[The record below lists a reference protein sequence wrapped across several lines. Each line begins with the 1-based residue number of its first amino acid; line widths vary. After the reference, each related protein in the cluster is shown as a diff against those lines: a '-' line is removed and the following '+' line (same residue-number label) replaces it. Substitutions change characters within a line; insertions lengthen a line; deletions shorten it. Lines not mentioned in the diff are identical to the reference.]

1 MPGNKVIMP
10 YKAKKSL
17 ENLFKKIRS
26 GDRNSLGKA
35 ITLIESSLPE
45 DKNLSR
51 ELLERLLPY
60 TSNSIRIGI
69 TGIPG
74 SGKSTFIDTFGSYLI
89 EKYKKKVAVLT
100 IDPSSE
106 KNKGSILGDKTR
118 MEKLSK
124 SNSAFIRPSPSKAI
138 LGGVG
143 EKTKEAVLLCEASKY
158 DIILIETVG
167 IGQSETEVENMVDF
181 LIMIQIVG
189 AGDYLQMIKR
199 GVFEKI
205 NLLLINKAEQ
215 ERLQL
220 AKIEAEKFRHN
231 FELFTERESG
241 LKAKV
246 LICSSIEKTGFE
258 KIWASTNEFILK
270 SKESNYFSR
279 RRKNQNMKWFE
290 KLMNHEIY
298 EIIESRGE
306 LKKEIERIKEGVK
319 EGKTNPLIAS
329 QEIQMLFKSFLTPK
343 NL

>member
-1 MPGNKVIMP
+1 
-10 YKAKKSL
+10 
-17 ENLFKKIRS
+17 
-26 GDRNSLGKA
+26 
-35 ITLIESSLPE
+35 
-45 DKNLSR
+45 
-51 ELLERLLPY
+51 
-60 TSNSIRIGI
+60 
-69 TGIPG
+69 
-74 SGKSTFIDTFGSYLI
+74 
-89 EKYKKKVAVLT
+89 
-100 IDPSSE
+100 
-106 KNKGSILGDKTR
+106 
-118 MEKLSK
+118 
-124 SNSAFIRPSPSKAI
+124 
-138 LGGVG
+138 
-143 EKTKEAVLLCEASKY
+143 
-158 DIILIETVG
+158 
-167 IGQSETEVENMVDF
+167 MVDF

-189 AGDYLQMIKR
+189 AGDSLQMIKR